1 MKLIFIVWGLVSK
14 NRLLI
19 NLIKKIIAPLW
30 TYKYRK
36 DREKQIHQ
44 YLKSNNLPRQEKA
57 SSQVA
62 QVAILTNEVTK
73 KRAHRG
79 ASDFFNHLGVRFQ
92 LITRLGDEQFLTSE
106 YLVVDLTAADNS
118 QFVFKREKH
127 FSVLSGPFENLTVEK
142 LGLRSNC
149 CANLLSALTH
159 KLHFPLITTLPHPL
173 IGFRIDDVTPSFA
186 MFSFLEAANAKNIP
200 INLGLFLDAFREDNL
215 NSKMFF
221 EKFNNDNFEF
231 SPHAF
236 NELRSMFF
244 NLRQNMAYSNDEI
257 RKNFEQVSNFF
268 SNWQIKISP
277 VINAHFHTADV
288 NALDAI
294 RALGGRY
301 FISEINPSSQKI
313 IFDRHFLPQGDP
325 VNCTGAQQFSI
336 FQLYSGDSSRDH
348 LNKTNSYDFLDNS
361 NGNKDVIFLRS
372 VKRLELSLSSGFP
385 AFLTSHGYEIDKH
398 ETVLNKMCF
407 FDTIYHWK
415 ETNFP
420 DAKFAKLT
428 DICSAYEARIGTSIT
443 IEQKANK
450 REKFVDFSVRK
461 KGLKTSDITCIGMM
475 KTLRFS
481 PKSNKP
487 LRLKYGQKKI
497 QII

>member
-19 NLIKKIIAPLW
+19 NLMKKIIAPLW

-62 QVAILTNEVTK
+62 QVAILTNKVTK
-73 KRAHRG
+73 KQAHRG
-79 ASDFFNHLGVRFQ
+79 ASDFFNHLGVQFQ
-92 LITRLGDEQFLTSE
+92 VITRLGDEQFLTSE

-118 QFVFKREKH
+118 EFVFEQEKH
-127 FSVLSGPFENLTVEK
+127 FLVLSGPFENLTVEK
-142 LGLRSNC
+142 LGLRSSC
-149 CANLLSALTH
+149 CANLLNALTH

-257 RKNFEQVSNFF
+257 RKNFEQVSDFF
-268 SNWQIKISP
+268 SNWRIKMSP
-277 VINAHFHTADV
+277 VINAHFHTADT
-288 NALDAI
+288 NALRAI
-294 RALGGRY
+294 KALGGYY
-301 FISEINPSSQKI
+301 FVSEIHPSSHKI
-313 IFDRHFLPQGDP
+313 VFDQHFSPQGDP
-325 VNCTGAQQFSI
+325 VNCTGTEHFSI

-348 LNKTNSYDFLDNS
+348 LNKTNLYDFLDYSNS
-361 NGNKDVIFLRS
+361 NEDIILFRS
-372 VKRLELSLSSGFP
+372 KKRLELSLSTGFP
-385 AFLTSHGYEIDKH
+385 AFLTSHGYEIDRH
-398 ETVLNKMCF
+398 INALNKMCF
-407 FDTIYHWK
+407 FDKIYHWK
-415 ETNFP
+415 ETTFP
-420 DAKFAKLT
+420 DAKFAKLSSV
-428 DICSAYEARIGTSIT
+428 CSAYAARTGASIIIKPKT
-443 IEQKANK
+443 NK
-450 REKFVDFSVRK
+450 NERLIDFSVRN
-461 KGLKTSDITCIGMM
+461 KGTKTLDITCLGMA

-481 PKSNKP
+481 LTTNKSS
-487 LRLKYGQKKI
+487 RLNYGQKKI
-497 QII
+497 QVI